1 MSNKRINL
9 DTNTLKCN
17 TLHFR
22 FRNYPLAN
30 LTAKTDHKRPR
41 RKKKYCYIKE
51 QEQPGQK
58 INRRQKKTRIIDE
71 QGNHK
76 ERTYSIYKYDKEIEA
91 NGRKYSAQ
99 PNHPMIFE
107 EILTCDPRSSWSAER
122 RRNPRPIQNKSSR
135 PKGGRSTSENIDD
148 GFVGSVHGTQ
158 RAPFVSAS
166 KSISSSGAHVQPKGL
181 FWLPV
186 PCLAWILIL
195 RLAALLRC
203 RGRTVH

>member
-1 MSNKRINL
+1 
-9 DTNTLKCN
+9 
-17 TLHFR
+17 
-22 FRNYPLAN
+22 
-30 LTAKTDHKRPR
+30 
-41 RKKKYCYIKE
+41 
-51 QEQPGQK
+51 
-58 INRRQKKTRIIDE
+58 
-71 QGNHK
+71 
-76 ERTYSIYKYDKEIEA
+76 
-91 NGRKYSAQ
+91 
-99 PNHPMIFE
+99 MIFE

-135 PKGGRSTSENIDD
+135 PNEGRSTSKNIDD
-148 GFVGSVHGTQ
+148 GFVGSVHGTE

-203 RGRTVH
+203 RGRTVHKHRIYLLDRCTNRSVAWILSVHYTLTSTEQRIRICFFTLPRVTIGEAMRGPQWLVTGNQYRIVTNDVRGKY